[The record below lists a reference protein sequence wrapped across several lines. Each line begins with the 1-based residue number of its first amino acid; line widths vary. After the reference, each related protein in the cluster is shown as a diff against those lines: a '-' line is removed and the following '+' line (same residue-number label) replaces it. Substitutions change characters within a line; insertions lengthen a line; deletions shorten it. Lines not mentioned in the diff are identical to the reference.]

1 MGRYSHGVLGA
12 AVFALCTVS
21 IAAPASAAGCWT
33 RAEVSAA
40 KVREMQTR
48 LMVTA
53 RACTAGGVD
62 ILPSYDKFVAMKRN
76 ALSAADERLRNHFLA
91 EGSDLGERDYARYT
105 AALELA
111 YGAATASGDSCAE
124 AATLAREAA
133 ASRIDLVAV
142 ADREV
147 TVATLPSSL
156 CPANGT
162 MVLAAN

>member
-1 MGRYSHGVLGA
+1 MGRSSHGALTA

-21 IAAPASAAGCWT
+21 IATPASAGCWT
-33 RAEVSAA
+33 QAEVAAA

-48 LMVTA
+48 LAVA
-53 RACTAGGVD
+53 AKACTAGGVD
-62 ILPSYDKFVAMKRN
+62 IVPSYNKFLAMKKN
-76 ALSAADERLRNHFLA
+76 ALSMVDERLRGHFRA
-91 EGSDLGERDYARYT
+91 NGDELGERDYARYN

-133 ASRIDLVAV
+133 SSRGDLIAV

-147 TVATLPSSL
+147 MVATLPSSL
-156 CPANGT
+156 CPANAPV
-162 MVLAAN
+162 VLAAR